1 MFITTQKEE
10 FSYAYISAV
19 VSVAGYSFQ
28 IAPRPLDLVGV
39 DVTITGLVSPGSRR
53 RTRLDLQLK
62 CTSQDL
68 LDNESIRYPLE
79 IKNYNELR
87 NTNLDHDPLLLV
99 VVLVPEKVEHWLQQ
113 TETELC
119 LKRCAYWV
127 SLRGQASS
135 TNQTNVT
142 VYLPRQNVFS
152 VDALKT
158 LMQRIAGGEAI

>member
-10 FSYAYISAV
+10 YSYAYISAV
-19 VSVAGYSFQ
+19 ASAAGYSFQ

-68 LDNESIRYPLE
+68 LNDDGIRFPLE

-87 NTNLDHDPLLLV
+87 NTNPNDDPLLLII
-99 VVLVPEKVEHWLQQ
+99 VLVPEKVEDWLQQ
-113 TETELC
+113 SETELC
-119 LKRCAYWV
+119 LKRWEDWV
-127 SLRGQASS
+127 SLRGQPE
-135 TNQTNVT
+135 TINQNKVT
-142 VYLPRQNVFS
+142 VFIPRTNVFS
-152 VDALKT
+152 VNALKT
-158 LMQRIAGGEAI
+158 LMQQIANGEAI